1 MINVLFAASDAD
13 WRTYEAALN
22 AAFAKAGLAIDLSR
36 SHAPKEASYIVYAP
50 SGSLQDFSPFTDCKA
65 VLSLWAGVE
74 RIVGNQ
80 TLTQPLARMVDPSMV
95 QGMMEY
101 VVAQVL
107 RHHLGMDRYLRGQD
121 GVWQQGEMP
130 PVAQDNPITMLG
142 LGELG
147 RAAGLALASLGFPV
161 RGWSRSPR
169 KVAGIDCYHGEAG
182 LGDALKGTGGI
193 VLLLPSTTETEN
205 ILNAR
210 SLALPAKGAFVVNPG
225 RGTLID
231 DSALLSALKSGQI
244 GGATLD
250 VFRTERLPEDHPYW
264 SNPKVTVTPHIAAL
278 TRPESACGVIA
289 ENIRRSEAGE
299 PLLYLVDRGRG
310 Y

>member
-1 MINVLFAASDAD
+1 MIRALFAASDAD
-13 WRTYEAALN
+13 WRTYKAALN
-22 AAFAKAGLAIDLSR
+22 AAFAKAGLAVDLSR
-36 SHAPKEASYIVYAP
+36 SHAPQDVDYIVYAP
-50 SGSLQDFSPFTDCKA
+50 GGPLQDFAPYVNCKA

-74 RIVGNQ
+74 RIVGNK
-80 TLTQPLARMVDPSMV
+80 TLTQPLARMVDPSMA

-121 GVWQQGEMP
+121 GVWRHGEMP
-130 PVAQDNPITMLG
+130 PVAQDSPITMLG

-147 RAAGLALASLGFPV
+147 RAAGLALAALGFPV
-161 RGWSRSPR
+161 RGWSRTR
-169 KVAGIDCYHGEAG
+169 RDVEGIDCFHGEDGLTAALAG
-182 LGDALKGTGGI
+182 TRGI
-193 VLLLPSTTETEN
+193 VLLLPATAETET

-210 SLALPAKGAFVVNPG
+210 TLALPAKGAFIVNPG

-231 DSALLSALKSGQI
+231 DAALLAAIESGQI

-250 VFRTERLPEDHPYW
+250 VFRTEPLPKDHPYW
-264 SNPKVTVTPHIAAL
+264 SNPKVTVTPHIAAF
-278 TRPESACGVIA
+278 TRPDSACDVIA
-289 ENIRRSEAGE
+289 ENMRRSETGE

>member
-1 MINVLFAASDAD
+1 MIRALFAASDAD
-13 WRTYEAALN
+13 WRTYKAALN
-22 AAFAKAGLAIDLSR
+22 AAFAKAGLAVDLSR
-36 SHAPKEASYIVYAP
+36 SHAPQDVDYIVYAP
-50 SGSLQDFSPFTDCKA
+50 GGPLQDFAPYVSCKA

-74 RIVGNQ
+74 RIVGNK
-80 TLTQPLARMVDPSMV
+80 TLTQPLARMVDPSMA

-121 GVWQQGEMP
+121 GVWRHGEMP
-130 PVAQDNPITMLG
+130 PVAQDSPITMLG

-161 RGWSRSPR
+161 RGWSRTR
-169 KVAGIDCYHGEAG
+169 RDVEGIDCFHGEDGLTAALAG
-182 LGDALKGTGGI
+182 TRGI
-193 VLLLPSTTETEN
+193 VLLLPATAETET

-210 SLALPAKGAFVVNPG
+210 TLALPAKGAFIVNPG

-231 DSALLSALKSGQI
+231 DAALLAAIESGQI

-250 VFRTERLPEDHPYW
+250 VFRTEPLPKDHPYW
-264 SNPKVTVTPHIAAL
+264 SNPKVTVTPHIAAF
-278 TRPESACGVIA
+278 TRPDSACDVIA
-289 ENIRRSEAGE
+289 ENMRRSETGE

>member
-1 MINVLFAASDAD
+1 MIKALFAASDAD
-13 WRTYEAALN
+13 WRTYKAALII
-22 AAFAKAGLAIDLSR
+22 AFDKAGLTVDLAR
-36 SHAPKEASYIVYAP
+36 NRAPEDVSYIVYAP
-50 SGSLQDFSPFTDCKA
+50 SGPLQDFSPYVNCKA

-80 TLTQPLARMVDPSMV
+80 SLTQPLARMVDPSMA

-130 PVAQDNPITMLG
+130 PVAQDSPITMLG

-147 RAAGLALASLGFPV
+147 RAAGLALSSLGFPV
-161 RGWSRSPR
+161 RGWSRTKR
-169 KVAGIDCYHGEAG
+169 EAAGIDCYHGDGG
-182 LGDALKGTGGI
+182 LIAALSGTRGI
-193 VLLLPSTTETEN
+193 VLLLPATAETEN
-205 ILNAR
+205 ILNAKT
-210 SLALPAKGAFVVNPG
+210 LALPAKDAFIVNPG

-231 DSALLSALKSGQI
+231 DQALLAAIEAGQI

-250 VFRTERLPEDHPYW
+250 VFRAEPLPKDHPYW
-264 SNPKVTVTPHIAAL
+264 SNPRVTVTPHIAAF
-278 TRPESACGVIA
+278 TRPSSACDVIA

-299 PLLYLVDRGRG
+299 PLLYLVDRKRG

>member
-1 MINVLFAASDAD
+1 MIRALFAASDAD
-13 WRTYEAALN
+13 WRTYKAALN

-36 SHAPKEASYIVYAP
+36 SHAPQDVDYIVYAP
-50 SGSLQDFSPFTDCKA
+50 GGPLQDFAPYVNCKA

-74 RIVGNQ
+74 RIVGNK
-80 TLTQPLARMVDPSMV
+80 TLTQPLARMVDPSMA

-121 GVWQQGEMP
+121 GVWRHGEMP
-130 PVAQDNPITMLG
+130 PFAQDSPITMLG

-161 RGWSRSPR
+161 RGWSRTR
-169 KVAGIDCYHGEAG
+169 RDVEGIDCFHGEDGLTAALAG
-182 LGDALKGTGGI
+182 TRGI
-193 VLLLPSTTETEN
+193 VLLLPATAETET

-210 SLALPAKGAFVVNPG
+210 TLALPAKGAFIVNPG

-231 DSALLSALKSGQI
+231 DATLLAAIESGQI

-250 VFRTERLPEDHPYW
+250 VFRTEPLPKDHPYW
-264 SNPKVTVTPHIAAL
+264 SNPKVTVTPHIAAF
-278 TRPESACGVIA
+278 TRPDSACDVIA
-289 ENIRRSEAGE
+289 ENMRRSETGE
-299 PLLYLVDRGRG
+299 PLLYLVDRRRG

>member
-1 MINVLFAASDAD
+1 MIKALFAASDAD
-13 WRTYEAALN
+13 WRTYKTALN
-22 AAFAKAGLAIDLSR
+22 AAFAKAGLSVDLSR
-36 SHAPKEASYIVYAP
+36 SHAVEEVGYIVYAP
-50 SGSLQDFSPFTDCKA
+50 SGPLQDFSPYVNCKA

-80 TLTQPLARMVDPSMV
+80 TLTHPLARMVDPSMA

-121 GVWQQGEMP
+121 GVWRHGEMP
-130 PVAQDNPITMLG
+130 PVAQASPITMLG

-161 RGWSRSPR
+161 RGWSRSKR
-169 KVAGIDCYHGEAG
+169 AVEGIECYHGEDG
-182 LGDALKGTGGI
+182 LVAALEGTRGI
-193 VLLLPSTTETEN
+193 VLLLPATAETEN
-205 ILNAR
+205 ILNTKT
-210 SLALPAKGAFVVNPG
+210 LALPAKGAFVINPG

-231 DSALLSALKSGQI
+231 DAALLAAIESGQI
-244 GGATLD
+244 GAATLD
-250 VFRTERLPEDHPYW
+250 VFRTEPLPKDHPFW
-264 SNPKVTVTPHIAAL
+264 SSPNITVTPHIAAF
-278 TRPESACGVIA
+278 TRPESACDVIA
-289 ENIRRSEAGE
+289 ENIRRAEAGE
-299 PLLYLVDRGRG
+299 PLLYLVDRDRG